1 MNGTDSPDPSNAS
14 ETAPGPEPRAPHHPV
29 TEGSQASFGTYRRNP
44 VSFVRRG
51 TRLQGRRQTAWDEY
65 SGSWAVDVPR
75 HVADTSV
82 HPDYVFDAEA
92 TFGRKAPLI
101 VEIGSGLGEAVTHA
115 AAEHPE
121 WDFLAVE
128 VYTPGLANTL
138 MKIVSGGLTNVRVVQ
153 ANAPEVLENM
163 LPAGSVHQ
171 VWVFFPDPWHKAKHH
186 KRRLIQP
193 AFAEQVAQALEPGGL
208 WRIAT
213 DWSNYAVHAREVLDG
228 SPDFQ
233 NVHDGE
239 RAGSESPLT
248 QVWAS
253 GVETV
258 VGGAPVREGRAPVST
273 THTGPNEGVDEVGGW
288 APRFEGRTLT
298 SFERKALEAGRL
310 VFELTG
316 KKKS

>member
-1 MNGTDSPDPSNAS
+1 MDSPTPTDA
-14 ETAPGPEPRAPHHPV
+14 PEPHQGAEQHQTHHPI

-51 TRLQGRRQTAWDEY
+51 TRLQGRRQAAWDEY
-65 SGSWAVDVPR
+65 ADRWVVDVPR
-75 HVADTSV
+75 QVADTSV

-92 TFGRKAPLI
+92 AFGRTAPLV

-138 MKIVSGGLTNVRVVQ
+138 MKIAQGGLTNVRVVQ
-153 ANAPEVLENM
+153 ANAPEVLSTM
-163 LPAGSVHQ
+163 LPAGSVNQ

-213 DWSNYAVHAREVLDG
+213 DWSNYAIHAREVLDG
-228 SPDFQ
+228 SADFD
-233 NVHDGE
+233 NVHEGE
-239 RAGSESPLT
+239 RSGADSPLT

-273 THTGPNEGVDEVGGW
+273 SHTGPNEGVDQDGGW

-298 SFERKALEAGRL
+298 SFERKALEAGRM

-316 KKKS
+316 KRKP